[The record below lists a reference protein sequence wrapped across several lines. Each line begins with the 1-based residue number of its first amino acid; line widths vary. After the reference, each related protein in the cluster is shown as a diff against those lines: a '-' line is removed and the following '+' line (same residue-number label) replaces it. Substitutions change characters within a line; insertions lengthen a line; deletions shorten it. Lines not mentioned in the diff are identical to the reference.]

1 MGERTL
7 TASRP
12 HGGSLPSLLPLWE
25 KVAVGGLRP
34 PFFNR
39 TPMLRIGYAKSVPD
53 EGLRRSPID
62 RNPSPVSNFAT
73 LIRAT
78 LSHKGRGKKKEKK
91 RAALRPPLVAQWR
104 EVNARRAPWFPRR
117 GPRHR

>member
-39 TPMLRIGYAKSVPD
+39 TPMLCIGHAKSVPD
-53 EGLRRSPID
+53 EGLRSIDSP
-62 RNPSPVSNFAT
+62 RPLTRREFAA

-78 LSHKGRGKKKEKK
+78 LSHKGRGKKQPHGLLGSN
-91 RAALRPPLVAQWR
+91 RFSRPFQQSA
-104 EVNARRAPWFPRR
+104 
-117 GPRHR
+117 